1 MRIDLSRRSVLA
13 AAASSLAAPARAG
26 GAPAFR
32 HALAMRGAPAL
43 AAGFD
48 RFPYADPAAKR
59 GGRIVLGQQGTFDSM
74 NPYILRG
81 QAPPYIQGLVVQTL
95 MARSLD
101 EPFTLYGQVA
111 EAVAVPDDRSSVAFR
126 IDSRARFSDGSPVTA
141 QDVIFSWSLLREKGR
156 IQRAPFKKVVAAEAI
171 DERTVRFDLGGANDR
186 ELPMILGLM
195 PVLSKAAT
203 NPAAFDQTSF
213 TAPLGAGAYILA
225 DVSPGTSYTLRRNPD
240 YWGGDLPSNRGLYNF
255 DEIRVDFYRDGNSLF
270 EAFKAGLI
278 DLRLEGDPARWSS
291 GYDFPAVKDGRVIR
305 ETIPIGIP
313 RSMSGF
319 VMNTREGV
327 FADVRVREALTMLLD
342 AEWINRNLFFNLYD
356 RIQSY
361 FEGSELSCHGVP
373 ASANE
378 RRWLS
383 EFPGAVRPDILEH
396 GWRAPVSDGSGRD
409 RTIARAAF
417 ELLEAAGYRHS
428 EDALRSADGRQLAF
442 DILVTNRAHER
453 LGVTYSQMLRR
464 VGVEARVRLVDDV
477 QYWKR
482 VLNFQFDM
490 TPYTYSAN
498 ALPGNEQFNRWGKAS
513 ATRPGSL
520 NIAGVSSD
528 AVDAM
533 IARMLA
539 ARSQEDYRDAARAL
553 DRVLLSGFYVVPLF
567 YAKGQWVA
575 RSASALRPAHT
586 PLFGLSPE
594 MMWRGRA

>member
-1 MRIDLSRRSVLA
+1 MRIDLSRRNLLA
-13 AAASSLAAPARAG
+13 AAVGSLAAPPRARAETT
-26 GAPAFR
+26 FR
-32 HALAMRGAPAL
+32 HALAMRGEPAL
-43 AAGFD
+43 PAGFD
-48 RFPYADPAAKR
+48 RFPYADPAARR

-74 NPYILRG
+74 NPFIIRG
-81 QAPPYIQGLVVQTL
+81 QAPPYIQGLVVQSL

-111 EAVAVPDDRSSVAFR
+111 EAVEAPEDRSSVTFR

-141 QDVIFSWSLLREKGR
+141 QDVIFSWSLLRDKGR
-156 IQRAPFKKVVAAEAI
+156 IQRPPFRKVIAADAL
-171 DERTVRFDLGGANDR
+171 DARTVRFNLDGANDR

-203 NPAAFDQTSF
+203 DPDAFDQTSF
-213 TAPLGAGAYILA
+213 TPPLGSGPYMLA
-225 DVSPGTSYTLRRNPD
+225 DVSPGASYTLKRNPD
-240 YWGGDLPSNRGLYNF
+240 YWGADLPSNRCLNNF
-255 DEIRVDFYRDGNSLF
+255 DEIRVDFYRDANSLF

-291 GYDFPAVKDGRVIR
+291 GYDIPPVRDGRIIR
-305 ETIPIGIP
+305 ETLPLGIP
-313 RSMSGF
+313 KSMSGF
-319 VMNTREGV
+319 VMNTRESV

-342 AEWINRNLFFNLYD
+342 AEWINRTLFFGLYD

-361 FEGSELSCHGVP
+361 FEGSDLSCHGVP

-378 RRWLS
+378 RQWLA
-383 EFPGAVRPDILEH
+383 EFPGAVRPDILDH

-417 ELLEAAGYRHS
+417 ELLEAAGYKRS
-428 EDALRSADGRQLAF
+428 DDMLRADDGRPLAF
-442 DILVTNRAHER
+442 DILVTNRMHER
-453 LGVTYSQMLRR
+453 LSVTYSQMLRR

-513 ATRPGSL
+513 AARPGSL

-528 AVDAM
+528 AADAM

-539 ARSQEDYRDAARAL
+539 ARSPDEYRDATRAL
-553 DRVLLSGFYVVPLF
+553 DRILLSGFYVAPLF

-575 RSASALRPAHT
+575 RSAATMRPART

-594 MMWRGRA
+594 MMWRAGA